1 MYSCFLQFNVKEPTK
16 GKIVISNNYQ
26 KKKDKKSIEIPVIL
40 INI

>member
-1 MYSCFLQFNVKEPTK
+1 MYSCFLQLNVKEPTK
-16 GKIVISNNYQ
+16 GKIVISNNYR